1 MVYVPSP
8 PPPPPPPQVGCEY
21 SVRVSGNTYQCMT
34 ANQYKDYLAQVE
46 KDTDSF
52 PLLILGLLLTVVAI
66 YIFVKILR
74 LVFKWIIK
82 KGKK

>member
-1 MVYVPSP
+1 MVYH
-8 PPPPPPPQVGCEY
+8 PPPPPQVGCEY

-46 KDTDSF
+46 KDTDGF
-52 PLLILGLLLTVVAI
+52 PLLILGLGLTVVAI

-82 KGKK
+82 KGKER

>member
-1 MVYVPSP
+1 
-8 PPPPPPPQVGCEY
+8 
-21 SVRVSGNTYQCMT
+21 MT

-46 KDTDSF
+46 KDTDGF
-52 PLLILGLLLTVVAI
+52 PLLILGLGLTVVAI

-82 KGKK
+82 KGKER